1 MIEATAVVTPDP
13 YRAEPPG
20 NSRKIKFLKFEILR
34 INFDILTTC
43 ISLGVDLI
51 IDHVQDKKIDVDLRA
66 PIKNVLNQEKE
77 GSQGVVRVHGTKEK
91 TPEKKSRKR
100 KE

>member
-43 ISLGVDLI
+43 ISLGT
-51 IDHVQDKKIDVDLRA
+51 RY
-66 PIKNVLNQEKE
+66 
-77 GSQGVVRVHGTKEK
+77 GTKI
-91 TPEKKSRKR
+91 KK
-100 KE
+100 EE